1 MPSAL
6 PPGEPAPSDGT
17 LPEAPLAGLGSGPF
31 GLYIHVPYCAVRC
44 GYCDFNTYLASE
56 VGTGGD
62 PQSWLDAARAEI
74 RLASR
79 VLGDDILAK
88 EVPPLDTIFFGGG
101 TPTLVAPSALAALV
115 ADARSAF
122 GLKETAEVT
131 TEANPESV
139 TPESLGELRAAGINR
154 ISFGMQSAAPHVL
167 AALDRRHTP
176 GRVTEAVGW
185 ARAAGFEQVSVDLI
199 YGAPGER
206 DEDWKASV
214 EAAIALAPDHVS
226 AYALVV
232 EEGTKLARQV
242 RRGEVQAPDDD
253 VLAGRYEVADALLA
267 AAGYD
272 WYEVSNWSRP
282 GAECRHNL
290 GYWRDGSWWGIGP
303 GAHSFVGDPESGVRW
318 WNVRQPAAY
327 AAKLTSGQSPAA
339 GREQLSAAERRFER
353 LMLEV
358 RLRAGMAADLLAGS
372 ERRRAQELVSEGL
385 LVEAGDRLV
394 LTLRGRLLADLVVR
408 QLTS

>member
-6 PPGEPAPSDGT
+6 PDGEPAPDDGA
-17 LPEAPLAGLGSGPF
+17 LPAAALAGLGSGPF

-44 GYCDFNTYLASE
+44 GYCDFNTYLPSE

-74 RLASR
+74 ALARR
-79 VLGDDILAK
+79 VLGADA
-88 EVPPLDTIFFGGG
+88 PPLDTIFFGGG
-101 TPTLVAPSALAALV
+101 TPTLVATSALAALV
-115 ADARSAF
+115 SDAREAF
-122 GLKETAEVT
+122 GIAPDVEVT

-139 TPESLGELRAAGINR
+139 TPQSLVELRAAGINR

-199 YGAPGER
+199 YGAPGET
-206 DEDWKASV
+206 DDDWAGSV
-214 EAAIALAPDHVS
+214 HTAIALEPNHVS

-232 EEGTKLARQV
+232 EEGTRLARQV
-242 RRGEVQAPDDD
+242 RRGEVRPPDDD
-253 VLAGRYEVADALLA
+253 ALAARYEVADGLLS
-267 AAGYD
+267 AAGYG

-290 GYWRDGSWWGIGP
+290 GYWRTGSWWGVGP
-303 GAHSFVGDPESGVRW
+303 GAHSFVGDAASGVRW

-327 AAKLTSGQSPAA
+327 VARIGPGQSPAA
-339 GREQLSAAERRFER
+339 GRERLGPHERHFER

-358 RLRAGMAADLLAGS
+358 RLRTGLAVADLDDAERVRADELAAEHLL
-372 ERRRAQELVSEGL
+372 ER
-385 LVEAGDRLV
+385 AGASYV

-408 QLTS
+408 RLAA

>member
-1 MPSAL
+1 MPSA
-6 PPGEPAPSDGT
+6 PDGEPAPDDGA
-17 LPEAPLAGLGSGPF
+17 LPGRALDALGLSAKGPL

-44 GYCDFNTYLASE
+44 GYCDFNTYLPTE

-62 PQSWLDAARAEI
+62 PQSWLDAARSEI
-74 RLASR
+74 ALARR
-79 VLGDDILAK
+79 VLGPGAPAFST
-88 EVPPLDTIFFGGG
+88 VFFGGG
-101 TPTLVAPSALAALV
+101 TPTLVAPAALAALIGDA
-115 ADARSAF
+115 ADEF
-122 GLKETAEVT
+122 GLAPDAEVT

-139 TPESLGELRAAGINR
+139 TPDSLAELRAAGINR
-154 ISFGMQSAAPHVL
+154 ISFGMQSAVPHVL

-199 YGAPGER
+199 YGGPGER
-206 DEDWKASV
+206 DADWVASV
-214 EAAIALAPDHVS
+214 EAAIALSPDHVS

-232 EEGTKLARQV
+232 EEGTRLARQV
-242 RRGEVQAPDDD
+242 RSGEVKPPDDD
-253 VLAGRYEVADALLA
+253 ELAARYERADDLLS

-290 GYWRDGSWWGIGP
+290 GYWQAGSWWGVGP
-303 GAHSFVGDPESGVRW
+303 GAHSFVGDDSCGVRW

-327 AAKLTSGQSPAA
+327 AARLAHGKSPAA
-339 GREQLSAAERRFER
+339 ARERLGANDRRFER

-358 RLRAGMAADLLAGS
+358 RLRSGLAADLLDAS
-372 ERRRAQELVSEGL
+372 ESAQAAELVGEGL
-385 LVEAGDRLV
+385 LVEGDGRFV
-394 LTLRGRLLADLVVR
+394 LTIRGRLLADLVVR
-408 QLTS
+408 RLTS

>member
-6 PPGEPAPSDGT
+6 PDGEPAPDDGV
-17 LPEAPLAGLGSGPF
+17 LPPRAIEAVGKGPL

-44 GYCDFNTYLASE
+44 GYCDFNTYLPTE
-56 VGTGGD
+56 VGSGGD

-74 RLASR
+74 ALARR
-79 VLGDDILAK
+79 VLGPSA
-88 EVPPLDTIFFGGG
+88 PPFDTVFFGGG
-101 TPTLVAPSALAALV
+101 TPTMVAPQALAALL
-115 ADARSAF
+115 ADAQEEF
-122 GLKETAEVT
+122 GLAPGAEVT

-139 TPESLGELRAAGINR
+139 TLESLATLRAAGINR

-185 ARAAGFEQVSVDLI
+185 ARAAGFEQVSLDLI
-199 YGAPGER
+199 YGGPGER
-206 DEDWKASV
+206 DEDWVASV
-214 EAAIALAPDHVS
+214 EAAIALSPDHIS

-232 EEGTKLARQV
+232 EEGTRLARQV
-242 RRGEVQAPDDD
+242 RNGEVKPPDDD
-253 VLAGRYEVADALLA
+253 ELAGRYEQADELLA
-267 AAGYD
+267 AAGYG

-290 GYWRDGSWWGIGP
+290 GYWQSGSWWGVGP
-303 GAHSFVGDPESGVRW
+303 GAHSFVGDDAYGVRW

-327 AAKLTSGQSPAA
+327 AARLRSGQSPAA
-339 GREQLSAAERRFER
+339 ARERLGAQDRRFER

-358 RLRAGMAADLLAGS
+358 RLRSGLATEMLDATEAAQA
-372 ERRRAQELVSEGL
+372 AELVSEGL
-385 LVEAGDRLV
+385 LTESEGRFV
-394 LTLRGRLLADLVVR
+394 LTPRGRLLADLVVR
-408 QLTS
+408 RLTV

>member
-6 PPGEPAPSDGT
+6 PDGEPSPADGS
-17 LPEAPLAGLGSGPF
+17 LPAGALKGLGTGPF
-31 GLYIHVPYCAVRC
+31 GLYVHVPYCVVRC
-44 GYCDFNTYLASE
+44 GYCDFNTYLPSE

-74 RLASR
+74 ALAR
-79 VLGDDILAK
+79 KVLGADA
-88 EVPPLDTIFFGGG
+88 PTLDTIFFGGG
-101 TPTLVAPSALAALV
+101 TPTLVATSALAALV
-115 ADARSAF
+115 ADARDAF
-122 GLKETAEVT
+122 GLSPNAEVT

-139 TPESLGELRAAGINR
+139 TPESLRELREAGINR

-185 ARAAGFEQVSVDLI
+185 AREAGFEQVSVDLI

-206 DEDWKASV
+206 DEDWAASV
-214 EAAIALAPDHVS
+214 EAAIALQPDHVS

-232 EEGTKLARQV
+232 EEGTRLARQV
-242 RRGEVQAPDDD
+242 KKGEVTPPDDD
-253 VLAGRYEVADALLA
+253 QLAARYEVADGLLE

-282 GAECRHNL
+282 GAECRHNV

-303 GAHSFVGDPESGVRW
+303 GAHSFVGDAKTGVRW

-327 AAKLTSGQSPAA
+327 AARLNSGQSPTA
-339 GREQLSAAERRFER
+339 GRELLGEADRAFER

-358 RLRAGMAADLLAGS
+358 RLTSGLARKDLETAEAAD
-372 ERRRAQELVSEGL
+372 ELVNEGL
-385 LVEAGDRLV
+385 LQEQDGRLV
-394 LTLRGRLLADLVVR
+394 LTLQGRLLADLVVR
-408 QLTS
+408 RLTV

>member
-1 MPSAL
+1 MPSA
-6 PPGEPAPSDGT
+6 PPDGEPAPESGS
-17 LPEAPLAGLGSGPF
+17 LPPQVIASLEDGPF

-44 GYCDFNTYLASE
+44 GYCDFNTYLPTE

-74 RLASR
+74 RLARR
-79 VLGDDILAK
+79 VLGVRA
-88 EVPPLDTIFFGGG
+88 PQLDTIFFGGG
-101 TPTLVAPSALAALV
+101 TPTLVAPEALAKLV
-115 ADARSAF
+115 ADAADAF
-122 GLKETAEVT
+122 GLVEGAEIT

-139 TPESLGELRAAGINR
+139 TPESLKLLRAAGINR
-154 ISFGMQSAAPHVL
+154 ISFGMQSAVPHVL

-199 YGAPGER
+199 YGAPGES
-206 DEDWKASV
+206 DDDWEQSV
-214 EAAIALAPDHVS
+214 RAAIALKPDHVS

-232 EEGTKLARQV
+232 EEGTRLARQV
-242 RRGEVQAPDDD
+242 RSGEVKPPDDD
-253 VLAGRYEVADALLA
+253 ALAARYEVADVLLT

-282 GAECRHNL
+282 GGECRHNL

-303 GAHSFVGDPESGVRW
+303 GAHSFVGDENSGVRW

-327 AAKLTSGQSPAA
+327 AARLVSGRSPASA
-339 GREQLSAAERRFER
+339 REVLEAADREFER
-353 LMLEV
+353 LLLEV
-358 RLRAGMAADLLAGS
+358 RLRTGLTAGRLDLAQQQIADALIT
-372 ERRRAQELVSEGL
+372 EGL
-385 LVEAGDRLV
+385 LERTADRLV
-394 LTLRGRLLADLVVR
+394 LTLQGRLLADLVVR
-408 QLTS
+408 RLAV

>member
-6 PPGEPAPSDGT
+6 PDGEPAPDDGS
-17 LPEAPLAGLGSGPF
+17 LPEAAIAALGSGPF

-44 GYCDFNTYLASE
+44 GYCDFNTYLPTE

-74 RLASR
+74 RLAR
-79 VLGDDILAK
+79 QVLGERA
-88 EVPPLDTIFFGGG
+88 PRLDTIFFGGG
-101 TPTLVAPSALAALV
+101 TPTLVAPEALAQLV
-115 ADARSAF
+115 ADAAEAF
-122 GLKETAEVT
+122 GLVEGAEVT

-139 TPESLGELRAAGINR
+139 TPDSLKLLRASGINR
-154 ISFGMQSAAPHVL
+154 ISFGMQSAVPHVL

-185 ARAAGFEQVSVDLI
+185 AREAGFEQVSVDLI
-199 YGAPGER
+199 YGAPGES
-206 DEDWKASV
+206 DADWERSV
-214 EAAIALAPDHVS
+214 RAAIALEPDHVS

-232 EEGTKLARQV
+232 EEGTRLARQV
-242 RRGEVQAPDDD
+242 RTGEVKPPDDD
-253 VLAGRYEVADALLA
+253 ALAGRYEVADGLLS

-282 GAECRHNL
+282 GGECRHNL

-303 GAHSFVGDPESGVRW
+303 GAHSFVGDAKSGVRW

-327 AAKLTSGQSPAA
+327 AARLASGRSPAA
-339 GREQLSAAERRFER
+339 ARELLGSADREFETLLLEIRLRTGLAAHELDAAQQAIAAE
-353 LMLEV
+353 LIT
-358 RLRAGMAADLLAGS
+358 
-372 ERRRAQELVSEGL
+372 EGL
-385 LVEAGDRLV
+385 LELANERFV
-394 LTLRGRLLADLVVR
+394 LTLQGRLLADLVVR
-408 QLTS
+408 RLAN

>member
-1 MPSAL
+1 MPAEAL
-6 PPGEPAPSDGT
+6 QALGT
-17 LPEAPLAGLGSGPF
+17 GPF
-31 GLYIHVPYCAVRC
+31 GLYVHVPYCAVRC
-44 GYCDFNTYLASE
+44 GYCDFNTYLPSE
-56 VGTGGD
+56 VGSGGD
-62 PQSWLDAARAEI
+62 PQSWLDAARSEI
-74 RLASR
+74 ALAR
-79 VLGDDILAK
+79 EVLGPDA
-88 EVPPLDTIFFGGG
+88 PRLDTMFFGGG

-115 ADARSAF
+115 ADAREEF
-122 GLKETAEVT
+122 GLLPGAEVT

-139 TPESLGELRAAGINR
+139 TPESLRELREAGINR

-176 GRVTEAVGW
+176 GRVTQAVGW
-185 ARAAGFEQVSVDLI
+185 ARDAGFEQVSVDLI

-206 DEDWKASV
+206 DEDWVASV
-214 EAAIALAPDHVS
+214 DAAITLQPDHVS

-232 EEGTKLARQV
+232 EEGTRLARQV
-242 RRGEVQAPDDD
+242 KKGEVTAPDDD
-253 VLAGRYEVADALLA
+253 QLAARYEVADGLLA

-303 GAHSFVGDPESGVRW
+303 GAHSFVGGQEAGVRW

-327 AAKLTSGQSPAA
+327 AARLSSGQSPAA
-339 GREQLSAAERRFER
+339 ARELLGRADRAFER

-358 RLRAGMAADLLAGS
+358 RLSSGLAREDLETAEEAD
-372 ERRRAQELVSEGL
+372 ELVNEGL
-385 LVEAGDRLV
+385 LVEEGGRLA
-394 LTLRGRLLADLVVR
+394 LTLQGRLLADLVVR
-408 QLTS
+408 RLTG

>member
-1 MPSAL
+1 MPSA
-6 PPGEPAPSDGT
+6 PPDGEPAPDDGV
-17 LPEAPLAGLGSGPF
+17 LPPRAVEAIGKGPL

-44 GYCDFNTYLASE
+44 GYCDFNTYLPTE

-74 RLASR
+74 ALAR
-79 VLGDDILAK
+79 GVLGPQA
-88 EVPPLDTIFFGGG
+88 PAFDTVFFGGG
-101 TPTLVAPSALAALV
+101 TPTMVAPEALAALL
-115 ADARSAF
+115 ADARERF
-122 GLKETAEVT
+122 GLAPGAEVT

-139 TPESLGELRAAGINR
+139 TPESLATLRSAGINR

-185 ARAAGFEQVSVDLI
+185 ARAAGFEQVSLDLI
-199 YGAPGER
+199 YGGPGER
-206 DEDWKASV
+206 DEDWVASV
-214 EAAIALAPDHVS
+214 EAAIALSPDHIS

-232 EEGTKLARQV
+232 EEGTRLARQV
-242 RRGEVQAPDDD
+242 RNGEVKPPDDD
-253 VLAGRYEVADALLA
+253 ELAARYEQADELLS
-267 AAGYD
+267 AAGYG

-290 GYWRDGSWWGIGP
+290 GYWQAGSWWGVGP
-303 GAHSFVGDPESGVRW
+303 GAHSFVGDDAYGVRW

-327 AAKLTSGQSPAA
+327 AARLRSGQSPASA
-339 GREQLSAAERRFER
+339 RERLGAADRRFER

-358 RLRAGMAADLLAGS
+358 RLRSGLAAEMLDAP
-372 ERRRAQELVSEGL
+372 EAAQAAQLVSDEL
-385 LVEAGDRLV
+385 LTKRDGRFV
-394 LTLRGRLLADLVVR
+394 LTPRGRLLADLVVR
-408 QLTS
+408 RLTA